1 MTRRTDSTIST
12 ADGLTL
18 RRVTWL
24 PDSDDDI
31 EGLVVLSHGL
41 GEHVGRYEH
50 VAEAI
55 VAAGFGMT
63 GADHRGHGRSEG
75 LRGHVDGYSEYARD
89 LHTVVQ
95 AFGAEHPGKPI
106 WIYGHSMGGL
116 IALFYNV
123 DIENHGAAGF
133 VISNPQLGLA
143 FEPPKIK
150 VLAGRLLS
158 RVLPRLRMGSELD
171 TSHISRDPEVVRA
184 YEADSLVHGLVSTR
198 WFTSMGAAMEI
209 VLEAPQKLTVP
220 TLFLLGGSDQI
231 VSARASQAF
240 ADKLDAGKTTVRLWP
255 DSYHE
260 PHNDL
265 DREEV
270 LSSLTGWLKEQV
282 AG

>member
-24 PDSDDDI
+24 PESDDEI
-31 EGLVVLSHGL
+31 RGLVVLSHGL
-41 GEHVGRYEH
+41 GEHVERYEH
-50 VAEAI
+50 VAKAV
-55 VAAGFGMT
+55 VAAGFGIT

-75 LRGHVDGYSEYARD
+75 LRGHVDGYSEYTRD
-89 LHTVVQ
+89 LHTVFE
-95 AFGAEHPGKPI
+95 AFRAEHPDRPV
-106 WIYGHSMGGL
+106 WVYGHSMGGL
-116 IALFYNV
+116 IALYYNV
-123 DIENHGAAGF
+123 DVENHGAAGF

-158 RVLPRLRMGSELD
+158 RLLPRLRMSSELD

-184 YEADSLVHGLVSTR
+184 YESDALIHGLVSTR
-198 WFTSMGAAMEI
+198 WFTSMGLAMDR
-209 VLEAPQKLTVP
+209 VLEAPQKLTAP

-231 VSARASQAF
+231 VSATASQAF
-240 ADKLDAGKTTVRLWP
+240 AEQLNPEQTTVRVWP
-255 DSYHE
+255 SSYHE

-265 DREEV
+265 DRDEV
-270 LSSLTGWLKEQV
+270 ISCFTEWLEQQV
-282 AG
+282 G